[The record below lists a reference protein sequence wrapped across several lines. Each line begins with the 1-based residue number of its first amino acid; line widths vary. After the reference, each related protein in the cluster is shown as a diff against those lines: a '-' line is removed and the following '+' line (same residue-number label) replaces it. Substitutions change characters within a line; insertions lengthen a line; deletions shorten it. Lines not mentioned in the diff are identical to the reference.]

1 MNPPLSDFPVRGIS
15 ALNMYLSEV
24 LLSLVGLVLATVG
37 ACEGPGAEGDPGG
50 DGAVGVG
57 VEVEVEVIVTEGVVA
72 AAGPA

>member
-1 MNPPLSDFPVRGIS
+1 MNPPLSDFPIRGIS

-37 ACEGPGAEGDPGG
+37 VGKDPGAEGNPGG
-50 DGAVGVG
+50 DGAVGVEVELR
-57 VEVEVEVIVTEGVVA
+57 VEVVVAEGVVA